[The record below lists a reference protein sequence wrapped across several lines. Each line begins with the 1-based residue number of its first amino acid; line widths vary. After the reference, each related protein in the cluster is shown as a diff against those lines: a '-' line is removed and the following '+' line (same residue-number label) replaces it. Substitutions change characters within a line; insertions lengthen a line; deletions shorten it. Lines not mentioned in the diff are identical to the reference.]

1 MEQNATLTV
10 PDGYAPA
17 RVRTP
22 KPMIEV
28 RVMTYAEALAA
39 PSHIDFVSVNGEL
52 RHCKVNGRPKTWKTR
67 PADLELPIK
76 YGMYEAGR
84 FSMRNGRWIDPAYPV
99 VRVTA

>member
-1 MEQNATLTV
+1 MEQNVTLAV

-28 RVMTYAEALAA
+28 RTMTYAEAVNA
-39 PSHIDFVSVNGEL
+39 PSHIDFVSVNGEV
-52 RHCKVNGRPKTWKTR
+52 RRCKVNGRTKTWKTR
-67 PADLELPIK
+67 SADLELPVK
-76 YGMYEAGR
+76 YGMYETGR
-84 FSMRNGRWIDPAYPV
+84 FSMRNGRWIDAAYPV